1 MGGGDWSRAWNVG
14 RIAAS
19 VLRPLPSAN
28 VRQRFFSNIVFKM
41 CRYFFSASLL
51 ITFLV
56 LVLLRRNGSRKNQFC
71 YF

>member
-14 RIAAS
+14 RTVAS

-28 VRQRFFSNIVFKM
+28 VRQRFFQTLSLKCAGI
-41 CRYFFSASLL
+41 FFSASLL